1 MDLMLSSS
9 AITHVHLP
17 QTLRSKSLVPCA
29 KRQKRSPLVTYARG
43 QVQQASIAVSPATV
57 QDLPTKLDRAAPLAI
72 AIAAAAAVFILWNR
86 NIKPFFYERPKR
98 REGIDNVLDVR

>member
-1 MDLMLSSS
+1 MHVSSS
-9 AITHVHLP
+9 AITLPSNHLP

-29 KRQKRSPLVTYARG
+29 KRQRRTPLVTYARG
-43 QVQQASIAVSPATV
+43 QAQQASIAVSPATV
-57 QDLPTKLDRAAPLAI
+57 QELPTKLDRAAPLAV
-72 AIAAAAAVFILWNR
+72 AIAAAAVFILWNR